1 MGDISRLPLRV
12 LVVHGHS
19 DPDSPGMQALGG
31 LISELDA
38 VGIDVVTANG
48 GAAGVELVH
57 GIPDLHA
64 ALVDYGLDQEEPAAG
79 ASAVVDAIRSVSD
92 HLPIFLMSDRRS
104 LQDIPTALVAKID
117 DFMYPFG
124 GTADWQAGRIRDAAV
139 SYRKSLLPPMFG
151 ALVDFAEQHEYSW
164 HTPGHEGGAA
174 FFKSGVGRLFWEFFG
189 EQTFRSD
196 LSISVGELGSLLDHS
211 GPIGEA
217 EVEAAR
223 IFGADMTFFV
233 TNGTST
239 SNRVLYQAS
248 VIENDVVLCDRNAHK
263 SIEQANTINHSIPVY
278 MLPTRN
284 RYGIIGPIPPDE
296 MSAESVRRRI
306 TECPIAPDDAVPVL
320 ATVTNSTYDGLLY
333 HVPTVDQVLGTQL
346 DRIHYDEA
354 WYGYAAFNPM
364 YFQRHTMYPGE
375 RPADGPTT
383 FATQST
389 HKLLAALSQ
398 ASYIH
403 VRNGRNPVDH
413 QRFNEAFM
421 MHASTSPLYSI
432 IASND
437 VAAKMMEGKSGL
449 NLTQESI
456 DEAVAFRQTV
466 GRIGRDLGDDWFFA
480 CWQPDTVTEADGRQ
494 VAFVDAP
501 ADLLGTVADIW
512 QLRPGET
519 WHGFAGLPDGYAMLD
534 PIKVTV
540 LTPGMQDDGRLS
552 PTGIPAC
559 LVTAYLDQHA
569 SIQVEK
575 TQDYSILFLFSM
587 GVTKGKWG
595 TLVTALFDFKHD
607 YDANRPIRQALP
619 ALYSQ
624 DPDRYG
630 TMGLA
635 DLAQAMHEHMRDTGQ
650 MDAMARAYSALP
662 VPAMRNC
669 DAYAHMVR
677 GTVDPVRLTDIAGRT
692 VAVGVV
698 PYPPGIPLLMPGEQT
713 GAADG
718 DFLGYLK
725 ALESFD
731 RAFPQFAHDLHGVE
745 HEDGDYVVLCVREG
759 GAR

>member
-1 MGDISRLPLRV
+1 
-12 LVVHGHS
+12 
-19 DPDSPGMQALGG
+19 
-31 LISELDA
+31 
-38 VGIDVVTANG
+38 
-48 GAAGVELVH
+48 
-57 GIPDLHA
+57 
-64 ALVDYGLDQEEPAAG
+64 
-79 ASAVVDAIRSVSD
+79 
-92 HLPIFLMSDRRS
+92 
-104 LQDIPTALVAKID
+104 
-117 DFMYPFG
+117 
-124 GTADWQAGRIRDAAV
+124 
-139 SYRKSLLPPMFG
+139 MFG

-174 FFKSGVGRLFWEFFG
+174 FFKSAVGRLFWEFFG

-217 EVEAAR
+217 EREAAR
-223 IFGADMTFFV
+223 IFGADMTYFV

-248 VIENDVVLCDRNAHK
+248 VVEDDVVVCDRNAHK

-284 RYGIIGPIPPDE
+284 RYGIIGPIPPSRMTAD
-296 MSAESVRRRI
+296 AVRQLI
-306 TECPIAPDDAVPVL
+306 VECPLAPDDARPVL

-333 HVPTVDQVLGTQL
+333 HVPTVDGTLGTHV
-346 DRIHYDEA
+346 DRLHYDEA
-354 WYGYAAFNPM
+354 WYGYAAFNPL

-375 RPADGPTT
+375 RPTDGPTT

-437 VAAKMMEGKSGL
+437 VAAKMMDGQSGRV
-449 NLTQESI
+449 LTQESI

-466 GRIGRDLGDDWFFA
+466 ARIGRDLGADWFFR
-480 CWQPDTVTEADGRQ
+480 CWQPDTVLDASGQ
-494 VAFVDAP
+494 PIAFVDASP
-501 ADLLGTVADIW
+501 VVLGITPEAWLLRTDAS
-512 QLRPGET
+512 
-519 WHGFAGLPDGYAMLD
+519 WHGFDGLPDGFAMLD

-540 LTPGMQDDGRLS
+540 LTPGMGVDGQLE

-559 LVTAYLDQHA
+559 IVTAYLDQHA

-575 TQDYSILFLFSM
+575 TQDYSVLFLFSM

-595 TLVTALFDFKHD
+595 TLIAALFAFKHD
-607 YDANRPIRQALP
+607 YDGNRPIKACLP
-619 ALYSQ
+619 ELYAQ
-624 DPDRYG
+624 DPDRYAS
-630 TMGLA
+630 MGLA
-635 DLAQAMHEHMRDTGQ
+635 DLAQAMHEHMRATGQ
-650 MDAMARAYSALP
+650 MDAMARAYAALP
-662 VPAMRNC
+662 APTLRNS
-669 DAYAHMVR
+669 DAYAHVVR
-677 GTVDPVRLTDIAGRT
+677 GTVDQVKVDDIAGRT

-698 PYPPGIPLLMPGEQT
+698 PYPPGIPLLMPGESA
-713 GAADG
+713 GEGDG
-718 DFLGYLK
+718 HFIGYLK
-725 ALESFD
+725 ALQSFD
-731 RAFPQFAHDLHGVE
+731 RAFPEFAHDLHGVE
-745 HEDGDYVVLCVREG
+745 HEDGDYVVLCVREEA
-759 GAR
+759 AR